1 MGNQTKPLPLGERY
15 LLTVREAAEYF
26 NIGTKSMR
34 RIAENNEGNFTVRLT
49 GRTMINRP
57 QFERFILQQSAKV
70 ITIDEWEEGED

>member
-26 NIGTKSMR
+26 NIGTKNMR

>member
-1 MGNQTKPLPLGERY
+1 MGNQTNPLPLGERY

-70 ITIDEWEEGED
+70 ITIDEWEEGEE